1 MQVVKGGIRGK
12 MLFYILV
19 PLFLG
24 LGLLAVFVGYS
35 SMKMVERKTYQMAEA
50 SAAGAANGVSAY
62 LGDLMASARSMIM
75 AVEAQDV
82 SNPSARDQVLGIL
95 KHMLDRTNLV
105 MSAWVVF
112 EPDGFD
118 RRDQEF
124 VNKDGY
130 KEKGRFMG
138 TFLKAGGKISRSFDI
153 TEQMLANESESG
165 SWYWEPLRSRKLT
178 VTDPYFYNYTGVQGD
193 EKFIA
198 SICVPVEIQG
208 KVVGVGGM
216 DVDLSALKDVVT
228 SLGGSGGGMP
238 TLVSPGGVVAGSY
251 DGAVIGKGVKESA
264 KGKEALEALEGALK
278 GRRAVPFRGLSL
290 FGAGEVLG
298 VASPVVIGTQTWVL
312 LVEVPVSIAFADV
325 YRIIRSIALVSLMT
339 ILSLGAVVWVASGRL
354 SMPIV
359 EAMRAVDRFSNLDLR
374 YDPSSD
380 WIAERDDEIGAMG
393 RALGKMRRTIG
404 ETVMEIFREAEMFA
418 SSAESLAALSEESV
432 ASMEEVKAS
441 VDQSL
446 GLSQASS
453 CALEQTNSGIGEVVE
468 GAQMAARAVAEG
480 AEEASATV
488 KVSEEVAKR
497 IKGLVEEMGT
507 ISKRADESL
516 DKLAKVSQSVSNI
529 GTFVSAIKSIA
540 DQTNLLALNAA
551 IEAARAGEAGRGFAV
566 VAEEVR
572 KLAEESNVAARE
584 VENIIAPLVSYTGE
598 TLEVTKLTSDT
609 ARRLAE
615 DAMGAA
621 DELMGV
627 LDRIKRV
634 SLALESV
641 AATSEEQ
648 AAASQEI
655 GRAVDQAARST
666 VEVVSTLGVIQH
678 SAEETAKAAEAVAQE
693 SERLTAGAVKLKDAL
708 ARFSVDSH
716 HVSGPLSL
724 KG

>member
-1 MQVVKGGIRGK
+1 MVRGGIRGK

-24 LGLLAVFVGYS
+24 LGALSAFVGYS
-35 SMKMVERKTYQMAEA
+35 SMSMVERKTYQMAEA
-50 SAAGAANGVSAY
+50 SASGAANGVSAY
-62 LGDLMASARSMIM
+62 LGDLLASSRSMIR
-75 AVEAQDV
+75 AVEAVDA
-82 SNPSARDQVLGIL
+82 SSPSARDQALRVL
-95 KHMLDRTNLV
+95 KRMLEKTPLV
-105 MSAWVVF
+105 MSSWVVF
-112 EPDGFD
+112 EPDSFD

-124 VNKDGY
+124 VNREGY

-138 TFLKAGGKISRSFDI
+138 TFLKVGGKISRSFDI
-153 TEQMLANESESG
+153 TEQMLANEAESA
-165 SWYWEPLRSRKLT
+165 SWYHQPLRSQKIT

-198 SICVPVEIQG
+198 SICVPVEIDG

-216 DVDLSALKDVVT
+216 DVDLSALKDVVNN
-228 SLGGSGGGMP
+228 LGGAGGGMP

-251 DGAVIGKGVKESA
+251 EGSAIGKALKESA
-264 KGKEALEALEGALK
+264 KGKDALAALEGALRE
-278 GRRAVPFRGLSL
+278 GRPKSFRGKSL

-298 VASPVVIGTQTWVL
+298 VASPVVIGSQVWGL
-312 LVEVPVSIAFADV
+312 LVEVPVSVAFLDV
-325 YRIIRSIALVSLMT
+325 YRLMRNIALGAALT
-339 ILSLGAVVWVASGRL
+339 ILLLGAVVWTVSGRL
-354 SMPIV
+354 SAPIV
-359 EAMRAVDRFSNLDLR
+359 EAMRAVERFADLDLR

-393 RALGKMRRTIG
+393 RALGKMRRAIG
-404 ETVMEIFREAEMFA
+404 ETVMEVFREAEMFA

-453 CALEQTNSGIGEVVE
+453 CALEQTNSGIGEVVA
-468 GAQMAARAVAEG
+468 GAQMAAKAVSDG
-480 AEEASATV
+480 AEEASLTV
-488 KVSEEVAKR
+488 KVSEEVAHR
-497 IKGLVEEMGT
+497 IKALVDEMGA

-516 DKLAKVSQSVSNI
+516 EKLAKVSQSVSNI
-529 GTFVSAIKSIA
+529 GAFVSAIKSIA

-572 KLAEESNVAARE
+572 KLAEESNVAARD

-598 TLEVTKLTSDT
+598 TLEVTRVTSDT
-609 ARRLAE
+609 ARHLAE
-615 DAMGAA
+615 DALGAA
-621 DELMGV
+621 DDLMGV

-655 GRAVDQAARST
+655 GNAVAQASHST

-678 SAEETAKAAEAVAQE
+678 SAEETAKAAEAVARE
-693 SERLTAGAVKLKDAL
+693 AERLTSGASKLKESL
-708 ARFSVDSH
+708 ARFSVDQH
-716 HVSGPLSL
+716 RGEAAPPALR
-724 KG
+724 G